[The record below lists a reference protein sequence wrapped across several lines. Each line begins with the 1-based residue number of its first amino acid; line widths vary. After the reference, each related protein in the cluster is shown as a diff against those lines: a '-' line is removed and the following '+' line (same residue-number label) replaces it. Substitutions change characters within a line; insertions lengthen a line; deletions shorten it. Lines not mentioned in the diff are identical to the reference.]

1 MTTFNLEQDPNIDPT
16 TWTVLQT
23 EICMNVATAKREA
36 FIAEAV
42 RMAEYVRL
50 KIISR
55 AMAADYLREAAIY
68 NQLIFEYGEDDIQAI
83 MSVALSEAAA

>member
-1 MTTFNLEQDPNIDPT
+1 MTTFNLEGDPVIDPT
-16 TWTVLQT
+16 TWTALQT
-23 EICMNVATAKREA
+23 EICLNVAFAKREA

-42 RMAEYVRL
+42 RVTEYVRL
-50 KIISR
+50 KIIAR
-55 AMAADYLREAAIY
+55 TTAADYLREAAIY